1 MVTKKANASPSPRP
15 GGRVRGSTSGRPVMA
30 LLDLLGRRWTLRVV
44 WELRDGPLVFRELQT
59 RCGVSPSVLNT
70 RLAELRQAR
79 LLETGAGGYA
89 LTAEGRELFELF
101 NPISRWAERWAGS
114 LRDADRKR

>member
-1 MVTKKANASPSPRP
+1 MVTKKASATRP
-15 GGRVRGSTSGRPVMA
+15 PHPGARVRGSTSGRPVMA

-44 WELRDGPLVFRELQT
+44 WELRDGPLVFRELQS
-59 RCGVSPSVLNT
+59 RCGISPSVLNT

-79 LLETGAGGYA
+79 LLQAGEDGYA

-101 NPISRWAERWAGS
+101 SPISRWAERWAGS
-114 LRDADRKR
+114 LRDAERKR